1 MNKKFYLQGKD
12 LKDEIVS
19 RFNNVWFEWNITY
32 HCNFR
37 CPYCFFDGK
46 WEEYGPRTVFKSPEE
61 WVKLWKKIE
70 DMYGEV
76 FLVVSGGEPFTY
88 PDFADL
94 VAAVSKM
101 HYMNI
106 STNASGNLDEFIEKV
121 NPERVSLTLAFHPE
135 FTQLP
140 DIIQK
145 TKSLKKAGFRIDYIN
160 LCAWPPYISQL
171 DKYIETAS
179 KAGIMLK
186 VIPFCGQYDN
196 RDYPDSYTDEER
208 EVLGMDSSWEES
220 VSRKGTLCMAGYRTA
235 LIYPDG
241 KVARCGQMG
250 EDYLIGNFF
259 DDDFSLLNEPLPC
272 GADLCP
278 CLEAPPAEES
288 ET

>member
-46 WEEYGPRTVFKSPEE
+46 WEEYGPRTVFKSPKE
-61 WVKLWKKIE
+61 WATLWKRIE

-76 FLVVSGGEPFTY
+76 FLVVSGGEPFSY
-88 PDFADL
+88 PGFADM
-94 VAAVSKM
+94 AARVSKM

-106 STNASGNLDEFIEKV
+106 STNASGDLDEFISKV

-135 FTQLP
+135 YTRLP
-140 DIIQK
+140 DIIWRVK
-145 TKSLKKAGFRIDYIN
+145 KLKAAGFRIDYIN
-160 LCAWPPYISQL
+160 LCAWPPYIGRL
-171 DKYIETAS
+171 NGYVTLAEEENM
-179 KAGIMLK
+179 MLK
-186 VIPFCGQYDN
+186 VIPFCGVYKGQN
-196 RDYPDSYTDEER
+196 YPDSYTAEEKKI
-208 EVLGMDSSWEES
+208 LGMDSSWEES
-220 VSRKGTLCMAGYRTA
+220 VSRKGSLCMAGYRTA

-250 EDYLIGNFF
+250 EKYLVGNFF
-259 DDDFSLLNEPLPC
+259 DRGFELLKEPLPC
-272 GADLCP
+272 EAERCP
-278 CLEAPPAEES
+278 CLEAPPAE
-288 ET
+288 